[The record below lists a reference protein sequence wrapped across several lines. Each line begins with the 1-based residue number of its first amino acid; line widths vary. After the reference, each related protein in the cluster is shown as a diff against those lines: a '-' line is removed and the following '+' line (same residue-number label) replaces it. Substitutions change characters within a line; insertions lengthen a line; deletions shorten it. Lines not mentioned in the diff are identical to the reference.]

1 MDIQTN
7 TVANAV
13 SKVVTITCLND
24 NITRI
29 LSKSRKPKPALA
41 WSIKAWLALEPYC
54 KSLPAH
60 R

>member
-24 NITRI
+24 NITRDFV
-29 LSKSRKPKPALA
+29 KVT
-41 WSIKAWLALEPYC
+41 ET
-54 KSLPAH
+54 
-60 R
+60 